1 MQTAPIAI
9 CSKILESVQSLT
21 LSQSSFSLLLKAPP
35 GDDTIRDELT
45 KSERE
50 GTNTANGFVLFAMDS
65 AVISFAVVVGTVV
78 ISVIFNV
85 VVEIPISGL
94 LSGYNIIGSVD
105 IGCRSGN
112 VVVVE
117 LFVVVVVVVLV
128 VVVVDVV
135 VRGNVVVVC
144 FMVVCLLAIVGLG
157 VVVFVERAVVVA

>member
-9 CSKILESVQSLT
+9 CSKIFESVQSLI
-21 LSQSSFSLLLKAPP
+21 LSQSSFSLLFKAPP

-50 GTNTANGFVLFAMDS
+50 GTNAANGFVLFAMDS

-117 LFVVVVVVVLV
+117 LFVVVVVVV
-128 VVVVDVV
+128 VVVDVV

-157 VVVFVERAVVVA
+157 VVVVVVRVVVVA